1 MTRIVSRWVGEHAV
15 PLRSPRSLWPRQAPE
30 RWRGFQGR
38 RPPGPVRRHAAALRG
53 QAIAAARQARRQLL
67 VLVPLLAF
75 IVTAYVFRRELFGVD
90 RPVRL
95 ATAGALVILGWA
107 VARNLGRIFQPR
119 LAQRLDPGAAGVVGF
134 MVRLVT
140 LVVIVL
146 VSLRLAGLKPATL
159 ALGASFTAVIV
170 GLAAQQT
177 VGNVLAGVVLLSAR
191 PFQIGDRVRFNGYG
205 MDVEGN
211 VAAHGL
217 LYLSLTDGD
226 DLVQV
231 PNSTALSM
239 SNRPMREP
247 AAVDMR
253 ARLPLGLD
261 PELIQERLTEAISVR
276 TKGAAHVALEEF
288 DDDAIVVR
296 IRATPA
302 DHRHGGRLAGEV
314 LAAVASLRQS
324 RNGAASG

>member
-1 MTRIVSRWVGEHAV
+1 M
-15 PLRSPRSLWPRQAPE
+15 
-30 RWRGFQGR
+30 
-38 RPPGPVRRHAAALRG
+38 
-53 QAIAAARQARRQLL
+53 
-67 VLVPLLAF
+67 LVPLLA
-75 IVTAYVFRRELFGVD
+75 IVVTAYVWRRELFGVD
-90 RPVRL
+90 RPVRV

-107 VARNLGRIFQPR
+107 LARNLGRMLQPR
-119 LAQRLDPGAAGVVGF
+119 LAQRIDPGAAGVVGF
-134 MVRLVT
+134 MVRLVA
-140 LVVIVL
+140 LVAIVL
-146 VSLRLAGLKPATL
+146 VSLRLAGLRPETL

-211 VAAHGL
+211 VAGHGL

-231 PNSTALSM
+231 PNSTALAM

-247 AAVDMR
+247 AAVDML

-261 PELIQERLTEAISVR
+261 PELIQERLTDAISVR
-276 TKGAAHVALEEF
+276 TKGPPRVALEEL

-296 IRATPA
+296 IQAKPA
-302 DHRHGGRLAGEV
+302 DDRQGGRLAGEV
-314 LAAVASLRQS
+314 LAAVTSMR
-324 RNGAASG
+324 G

>member
-1 MTRIVSRWVGEHAV
+1 M
-15 PLRSPRSLWPRQAPE
+15 
-30 RWRGFQGR
+30 
-38 RPPGPVRRHAAALRG
+38 
-53 QAIAAARQARRQLL
+53 LL
-67 VLVPLLAF
+67 PLLAF
-75 IVTAYVFRRELFGVD
+75 VVTAYVFRRELFGVD

-107 VARNLGRIFQPR
+107 LARNLGRMLQPR
-119 LAQRLDPGAAGVVGF
+119 LSQRVDPGAAGVIGF

-177 VGNVLAGVVLLSAR
+177 VGNMLAGVVLLSAR
-191 PFQIGDRVRFNGYG
+191 PFRIGDRVRFNGYG
-205 MDVEGN
+205 MDVEGT

-217 LYLSLTDGD
+217 LYLTLTDGD

-247 AAVDMR
+247 AAVDML

-276 TKGAAHVALEEF
+276 TKGAPHVALEEF
-288 DDDAIVVR
+288 DDDAIMVR
-296 IRATPA
+296 IRAKPA
-302 DHRHGGRLAGEV
+302 DHRQGGRLAGEV

>member
-1 MTRIVSRWVGEHAV
+1 MTRVVSGWAGDHAV
-15 PLRSPRSLWPRQAPE
+15 PLSSPRSLWPRQAPE
-30 RWRGFQGR
+30 RWRGSER
-38 RPPGPVRRHAAALRG
+38 RRQPGPVRRHAAALRG

-75 IVTAYVFRRELFGVD
+75 VVTAYVFRRELFGVD

-107 VARNLGRIFQPR
+107 VARNLGRMLQPR

-159 ALGASFTAVIV
+159 ALGASLTAVIV

-205 MDVEGN
+205 MDVEGT

-217 LYLSLTDGD
+217 LYLTLTDGD

-276 TKGAAHVALEEF
+276 TKGVPHVALEEF

-296 IRATPA
+296 IRAKPA
-302 DHRHGGRLAGEV
+302 DHRQGGRLAGEV
-314 LAAVASLRQS
+314 LAAVAALRQS

>member
-1 MTRIVSRWVGEHAV
+1 V
-15 PLRSPRSLWPRQAPE
+15 PLSSPRSLWPRQAPE
-30 RWRGFQGR
+30 RRTASNGR
-38 RPPGPVRRHAAALRG
+38 RPPGTVRRHAAALRG

-67 VLVPLLAF
+67 VLLPLLAF
-75 IVTAYVFRRELFGVD
+75 VLVAYLFRRELFGVD
-90 RPVRL
+90 KPVRL
-95 ATAGALVILGWA
+95 ATAGALVIIGWA
-107 VARNLGRIFQPR
+107 LARNLGRMLQPR
-119 LAQRLDPGAAGVVGF
+119 LAERLDPGAAGVVGF

-140 LVVIVL
+140 LVAIVL
-146 VSLRLAGLKPATL
+146 VSLRLAGLKPGTL

-177 VGNVLAGVVLLSAR
+177 VGNMLAGVVLLSAR

-205 MDVEGN
+205 MDVEGT

-217 LYLSLTDGD
+217 LYLTLTDGD

-231 PNSTALSM
+231 PNSMALAM

-261 PELIQERLTEAISVR
+261 PEQIQEHLADVISVR
-276 TKGAAHVALEEF
+276 TKGPPHVALEEL
-288 DDDAIVVR
+288 DEDAIVVR
-296 IRATPA
+296 IRAKPA
-302 DHRHGGRLAGEV
+302 DHRLGGRLAAEV
-314 LAAVASLRQS
+314 LEAVTSLRS
-324 RNGAASG
+324 

>member
-1 MTRIVSRWVGEHAV
+1 
-15 PLRSPRSLWPRQAPE
+15 
-30 RWRGFQGR
+30 
-38 RPPGPVRRHAAALRG
+38 VRRHAAALRG

-75 IVTAYVFRRELFGVD
+75 VVTAYVFRRELFGVD

-107 VARNLGRIFQPR
+107 VARNLGRMLQPR
-119 LAQRLDPGAAGVVGF
+119 LAQRLEPGAAGVVGF

-159 ALGASFTAVIV
+159 ALGASLTAVIV

-177 VGNVLAGVVLLSAR
+177 VGNMLAGVVLLSAR

-205 MDVEGN
+205 MDVEGT

-217 LYLSLTDGD
+217 LYLTLTDGD

-276 TKGAAHVALEEF
+276 TKGVPHVALEEF

-296 IRATPA
+296 IRAKPA
-302 DHRHGGRLAGEV
+302 DHRQGGRLAGEV
-314 LAAVASLRQS
+314 LAAVAAMRQS

>member
-1 MTRIVSRWVGEHAV
+1 
-15 PLRSPRSLWPRQAPE
+15 
-30 RWRGFQGR
+30 
-38 RPPGPVRRHAAALRG
+38 VRRHAAALRG
-53 QAIAAARQARRQLL
+53 QARAAARQARRQLF
-67 VLVPLLAF
+67 VLVPLLA
-75 IVTAYVFRRELFGVD
+75 IVLTAYVWRRELFGVD
-90 RPVRL
+90 RPVRV

-107 VARNLGRIFQPR
+107 LARNLGRMLQPR
-119 LAQRLDPGAAGVVGF
+119 LAQRIDPGAAGVVGF

-140 LVVIVL
+140 LVAIVL
-146 VSLRLAGLKPATL
+146 VSLRLAGLRPGTL

-217 LYLSLTDGD
+217 LYLSLTDGG

-231 PNSTALSM
+231 PNSTALAM

-247 AAVDMR
+247 AAVDML

-261 PELIQERLTEAISVR
+261 PELIQERLTDAISVR
-276 TKGAAHVALEEF
+276 TKGPPHVALEEL

-296 IRATPA
+296 IRAKPA
-302 DHRHGGRLAGEV
+302 DDRQGGRLAGEV
-314 LAAVASLRQS
+314 LAAVTSLR
-324 RNGAASG
+324 G

>member
-1 MTRIVSRWVGEHAV
+1 M
-15 PLRSPRSLWPRQAPE
+15 
-30 RWRGFQGR
+30 
-38 RPPGPVRRHAAALRG
+38 
-53 QAIAAARQARRQLL
+53 
-67 VLVPLLAF
+67 LVPLLA
-75 IVTAYVFRRELFGVD
+75 IVITAYVWRRELFGVD
-90 RPVRL
+90 RPVRV

-107 VARNLGRIFQPR
+107 LARNLGRMLQPR
-119 LAQRLDPGAAGVVGF
+119 LAQRIDPGAAGVVGF

-140 LVVIVL
+140 LVAIVL
-146 VSLRLAGLKPATL
+146 VSLRLAGLRPGTL

-231 PNSTALSM
+231 PNSTALAM

-247 AAVDMR
+247 AAVDML

-261 PELIQERLTEAISVR
+261 PELIQERLTDAISVR
-276 TKGAAHVALEEF
+276 TKGPPRVALEEL

-302 DHRHGGRLAGEV
+302 DDRQGGRLAGEV
-314 LAAVASLRQS
+314 LAAVTSLR
-324 RNGAASG
+324 G